1 MTKKYQNTTPDA
13 TMVAV
18 PERVSVA
25 MAEIAENMQAWTSP
39 PLWKRRMREAY
50 HAASALQAGSLLSAL
65 A

>member
-1 MTKKYQNTTPDA
+1 
-13 TMVAV
+13 MVAV